1 MGTGGSDDV
10 HARALEDGARR
21 SSEAQ
26 RPVPGSPP
34 TEDLPVVPG
43 RATVADSRRAAL
55 ASFSQFLWRRH
66 KLKIIAVLILLLT
79 ELAVLTLGG
88 TLARGPG

>member
-1 MGTGGSDDV
+1 MTGGSDDA

-21 SSEAQ
+21 SREAQ
-26 RPVPGSPP
+26 RPGPASPV
-34 TEDLPVVPG
+34 TDDLPAVPG
-43 RATVADSRRAAL
+43 RKAL
-55 ASFSQFLWRRH
+55 SLGPEWAPLEIYARYVWQRH